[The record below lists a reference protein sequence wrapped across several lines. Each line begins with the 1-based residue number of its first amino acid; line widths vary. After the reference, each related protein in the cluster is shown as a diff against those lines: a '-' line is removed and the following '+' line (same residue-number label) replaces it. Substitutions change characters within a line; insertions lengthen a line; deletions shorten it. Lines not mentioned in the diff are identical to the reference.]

1 MRSLL
6 VLAAAAL
13 AACAGA
19 GGGPATAAPADPDAA
34 GQRLYRAHC
43 AACHRLRDPSEQT
56 RQGWARAVE
65 HYGPRAH
72 LSGEERRLV
81 LEYLQARAREDA
93 VPARRE

>member
-6 VLAAAAL
+6 VLAAAL
-13 AACAGA
+13 AACAA
-19 GGGPATAAPADPDAA
+19 TGGGPATAAAGDPDAA

-56 RQGWARAVE
+56 PQGWARAVE

-81 LEYLQARAREDA
+81 LEYLQARARED
-93 VPARRE
+93 PAPPGRE